1 VIIDSKDKQLPMPE
15 VIKNAA
21 QDMRTPQPPN
31 VVFLSIMKEATTPS
45 AIVIQK
51 GNTVFI
57 VHDCKKRVASFRA
70 LNCDTAANYLAHS
83 KEFTGQMY
91 KQGFDYM
98 VTEFTDPT
106 LLKIFRFIGKDKPK
120 NMGYEVRKAEQ
131 NYVVTVQLG
140 KPRKGER

>member
-1 VIIDSKDKQLPMPE
+1 MIVDSKKTQLPMPE

-31 VVFLSIMKEATTPS
+31 VVFLSIMKETTTPS
-45 AIVIQK
+45 AIVVQK

-57 VHDCKKRVASFRA
+57 IHDCKKRVASFRA
-70 LNCDTAANYLAHS
+70 LNCDTASNYLAHS
-83 KEFTGQMY
+83 KQFTADMY
-91 KQGFDYM
+91 KEGFDYM

-120 NMGYEVRKAEQ
+120 NMGYQVRQTEG
-131 NYVVTVQLG
+131 NYMVTVQLG